1 MLKYPN
7 SLQNLEVCPGVLPP
21 AFVLQFCPELPRN
34 EPGCQS
40 SSQFALHCKDQ
51 LYILPLLGHLH
62 LRDDSK
68 MKTWLLVLLVS
79 FQIVMIESATDES
92 KTFNLENP
100 DSMVK
105 TRNNDRK
112 KAAEEKNFAAMW
124 KLEWSDE
131 LLQKI
136 KTLPN
141 DCNALTPGSG
151 YRFELIAQGRPS
163 AEWAHREGLYM
174 LHHNPD
180 VLQHST
186 AFTQERY
193 QPSQKQIACAEYKCE
208 NRKSFDPT
216 VQKTAN
222 FKAICLFGPNEE
234 FTFTTREGSP
244 GSECE
249 KEEGENEDGLCVPS
263 ESSGSSV
270 LLNFSIMASLVLL
283 VSVIFD

>member
-1 MLKYPN
+1 M
-7 SLQNLEVCPGVLPP
+7 
-21 AFVLQFCPELPRN
+21 
-34 EPGCQS
+34 
-40 SSQFALHCKDQ
+40 
-51 LYILPLLGHLH
+51 
-62 LRDDSK
+62 K
-68 MKTWLLVLLVS
+68 MWLLVLLVS
-79 FQIVMIESATDES
+79 FQITIIESETDGS
-92 KTFNLENP
+92 QTFNLEDP

-193 QPSQKQIACAEYKCE
+193 QPSQKQIACAEYKLKNSRLQPE
-208 NRKSFDPT
+208 KGHQ
-216 VQKTAN
+216 VQNVKKKKARTKTDYVSQVD
-222 FKAICLFGPNEE
+222 L
-234 FTFTTREGSP
+234 
-244 GSECE
+244 
-249 KEEGENEDGLCVPS
+249 
-263 ESSGSSV
+263 
-270 LLNFSIMASLVLL
+270 LVLL
-283 VSVIFD
+283 SSLISLWWPQWSSWFP